1 MSLNGILSSALS
13 ALQTNQAALNV
24 VSNNIA
30 NINTPGYAQRTVN
43 EQPLGTG
50 GQLAGVDI
58 ADVQRVVNQ
67 FLQQETLYA
76 GAGSAQYTAQSGVYS
91 QLNGFLG
98 QPGDNTS
105 LTSQLDA
112 VSSALGSASLS
123 PNSSTS
129 QQSVLSSLQSFASTV
144 SGLSNSITNLQGQVD
159 QQISS
164 SIGTV
169 NGLLS
174 QIYSLNQQAQNTAAA
189 GSNSSGLLD
198 QRDQVVQSLSQL
210 IGVRVIQQSNG
221 TVSIS
226 TQDGVNLVGDGTY
239 GQLSYSGGAPGGPYG
254 PITLQT
260 IAASTNSPV
269 GPAQVLDPHLGS
281 GQLQGLVQ
289 MRDGALADFQQEV
302 GNFAQTAALAYN
314 AQSNANAAFPPP
326 QTLSGRNTG
335 LLTTD
340 SLGFTGQ
347 TTIAVADQNG
357 KLVSRI
363 DVNFSND
370 TLSVDGSAPTSFS
383 NTVGDFVSA
392 LNTAL
397 GSNGTA
403 SFANGQLSIG
413 ASGSNGIVVQ
423 DSQSSPTSR
432 GGTGFSQ
439 FFGLND
445 LFTSSVPSITATGL
459 SASDAGGFAA
469 GGTMSFVLKGPN
481 GEVGKQASVTLTA
494 GMTIGDIV
502 NALNSSFGGA
512 ATVSLSSNGALT
524 MAPSGQFAGYQLNVA
539 SDSTQRGSTGMS
551 FTELFGLGQQQAAA
565 LASGFSVNSAIA
577 ANPALL
583 QSGQSSITASTQAGQ
598 QIVGA
603 GNSSGLLALQS
614 VNTGNQ
620 TFGAA
625 GGLTG
630 GTMSLDD
637 YAGSFYQDVATRS
650 QAAQSNATTQGD
662 RLTQAQSQQSQV
674 SGVNLD
680 QQLSNMVMYQ
690 QAYSAGAHVMQ
701 VVQSLYDTLLQIPSS

>member
-1 MSLNGILSSALS
+1 LNGILSSALS

-43 EQPLGTG
+43 EQPLVTG

-67 FLQQETLYA
+67 FLQQESLYA
-76 GAGSAQYTAQSGVYS
+76 GAGSAQYTAQTGVYS
-91 QLNGFLG
+91 QLNGLLG
-98 QPGDNTS
+98 QPGDDTS

-123 PNSSTS
+123 PSSSTS
-129 QQSVLSSLQSFASTV
+129 QQSVVASLQSFASTV
-144 SGLSNSITNLQGQVD
+144 SGLSSSISNLQGQVD

-174 QIYSLNQQAQNTAAA
+174 QINSLNQQILSTAAS
-189 GSNSSGLLD
+189 GNSGSSGLLD
-198 QRDQVVQSLSQL
+198 QRDQAVQSLSQL
-210 IGVRVIQQSNG
+210 IGVRVSQQSNG
-221 TVSIS
+221 ELSIS
-226 TQDGVNLVGDGTY
+226 TQDGVNLVGNGTY
-239 GQLSYSGGAPGGPYG
+239 GQLGYSSGAPAGSYG

-260 IAASTNSPV
+260 IAVSTDTPI

-289 MRDGALADFQQEV
+289 MRDGALANFQQEI
-302 GNFAQTAALAYN
+302 GNFAQQAELAYN

-335 LLTTD
+335 LLATD

-347 TTIAVADQNG
+347 TTIAVADPNG
-357 KLVSRI
+357 NLVSRI
-363 DVNFSND
+363 DVNFSAG
-370 TLSVDGSAPTSFS
+370 TLSVDGGAPASFS
-383 NTVGDFVSA
+383 DTVGGFVSA
-392 LNTAL
+392 LNAAL

-403 SFANGQLSIG
+403 SFANGQLSIS

-445 LFTSSVPSITATGL
+445 LFTSSVPSIAATGL

-469 GGTMSFVLKGPN
+469 GGTMNFVLKGPN
-481 GEVGKQASVTLTA
+481 GEVGRQASVTLTG

-502 NALNSSFGGA
+502 NALNTSFGGA
-512 ATVSLSSNGALT
+512 ATFSLGSNGALSMT
-524 MAPSGQFAGYQLNVA
+524 PSSQFGGYQLNVA

-551 FTELFGLGQQQAAA
+551 FTELFGLGSQQAAA

-577 ANPALL
+577 ATPALL
-583 QSGQSSITASTQAGQ
+583 QSGQPSITASTQAGQ

-603 GNSSGLLALQS
+603 GDSSGLLALQS

-625 GGLTG
+625 GGLAA

-637 YAGSFYQDVATRS
+637 YAGSFYQDVATSS

-662 RLTQAQSQQSQV
+662 RLTQAQSLQSQV

-701 VVQSLYDTLLQIPSS
+701 VAQSLYDTLLQIS